1 MSRNT
6 LKWSV
11 LASALFLGA
20 CNNAPSEPTQEPTPA
35 PESTQSVR
43 TVESKL
49 SQIELEWE
57 GPTPLLESIMEA
69 GNDECDANYNW
80 CDGTLEVYGFPWTST
95 QAPTLSDAVESVF
108 AMMQDSREQSRIRWT
123 DRGTVP
129 FSTLSDTLFYF
140 DALDPALLTEIGN
153 GTEQVQI
160 RYFYSTYLVAPGA
173 SDWNHLFIVLF
184 PQSHRVAVFNL
195 VNHEI

>member
-20 CNNAPSEPTQEPTPA
+20 CNNAPSEPAQEPTPA

-43 TVESKL
+43 AVESKL

-57 GPTPLLESIMEA
+57 GPTPLLEADMEA
-69 GNDECDANYNW
+69 GNEECDSHNNW
-80 CDGTLEVYGFPWTST
+80 CDGTLDVYGFPWTST
-95 QAPTLSDAVESVF
+95 QAPTLADAVESVF
-108 AMMQDSREQSRIRWT
+108 ALSQDYSYYPWQ
-123 DRGTVP
+123 DLGTVP
-129 FSTLSDTLFYF
+129 FSTMSDQLFFF
-140 DALDPALLTEIGN
+140 DALDPHLLTELGN

-160 RYFYSTYLVAPGA
+160 RYFYSSYLVAPGA
-173 SDWNHLFIVLF
+173 HDWNHLFIVLF

>member
-1 MSRNT
+1 MFRHT
-6 LKWSV
+6 VQWSV

-20 CNNAPSEPTQEPTPA
+20 CNTAPTPTQEPTPA

-43 TVESKL
+43 AVESKL

-57 GPTPLLESIMEA
+57 GPTPLLESDMEA
-69 GNDECDANYNW
+69 GNEECDSYYNW
-80 CDGTLEVYGFPWTST
+80 CDGTLDVYGFPWSST

-108 AMMQDSREQSRIRWT
+108 ALMQQDPREQSRINWQ

-129 FSTLSDTLFYF
+129 FSTLSDTLFFF
-140 DALDPALLTEIGN
+140 DALDPHLLTELGN

-160 RYFYSTYLVAPGA
+160 RYFYSSYLVAPGA
-173 SDWNHLFIVLF
+173 HDWNHLFIVLF
-184 PQSHRVAVFNL
+184 PQSHRIAVFNL

>member
-20 CNNAPSEPTQEPTPA
+20 CNNAPAPTEEPTQPA

-69 GNDECDANYNW
+69 GNDECDTHNNW
-80 CDGTLEVYGFPWTST
+80 CDGTLDVYGFPWSST
-95 QAPTLSDAVESVF
+95 QTPTLSDAVESVF
-108 AMMQDSREQSRIRWT
+108 ALMQDPREQSRITWQ
-123 DRGTVP
+123 DQGTVP
-129 FSTLSDTLFYF
+129 FSTLSDALFFF
-140 DALDPALLTEIGN
+140 DALDPHLLTEIGN

-160 RYFYSTYLVAPGA
+160 RYFYSSYLVAPGA
-173 SDWNHLFIVLF
+173 HDWNHLFIVLF

>member
-11 LASALFLGA
+11 LASALLLGA
-20 CNNAPSEPTQEPTPA
+20 CNNAPSEPAREPTR
-35 PESTQSVR
+35 SVR

-69 GNDECDANYNW
+69 GNDECDTHNNW
-80 CDGTLEVYGFPWTST
+80 CDGTLDVYGFPWTST

-108 AMMQDSREQSRIRWT
+108 ALSQDYSYYPWQ
-123 DRGTVP
+123 DLGTVP
-129 FSTLSDTLFYF
+129 FSTMADQLFFF
-140 DALDPALLTEIGN
+140 DALDPHLLTEIGN

-160 RYFYSTYLVAPGA
+160 RYFYSSYLVAPGA

>member
-1 MSRNT
+1 MMRNT

-11 LASALFLGA
+11 LASALLLGA
-20 CNNAPSEPTQEPTPA
+20 CDNTPSEPTPEPA
-35 PESTQSVR
+35 QSVR

-69 GNDECDANYNW
+69 GNDDCDAHNNW
-80 CDGTLEVYGFPWTST
+80 CDGTLDVYGFPWSSP

-108 AMMQDSREQSRIRWT
+108 ALSQDYSYFPWQ

-129 FSTLSDTLFYF
+129 FSTLSDTLFKF
-140 DALDPALLTEIGN
+140 EALDPALLTEIGN
-153 GTEQVQI
+153 GTEPVQI